1 MTNKLSKH
9 EFFMQKAYEQAL
21 LAYENGEV
29 PIGAVLVK
37 TDDADKKVIAESFNK
52 TLILTD
58 PTAHAEMLVIK
69 KAAQQVNN
77 HRLVD
82 TTLYVTMEPCMMCL
96 GAIVQARVSEIVYA
110 CDDLRVGV
118 FSKENY
124 HLNKNINHN
133 LQVTN
138 GIMATQCSELLRKF
152 FKERRK

>member
-1 MTNKLSKH
+1 
-9 EFFMQKAYEQAL
+9 MQKAYEQAL

>member
-1 MTNKLSKH
+1 
-9 EFFMQKAYEQAL
+9 MQKAYQQAQ

-37 TDDADKKVIAESFNK
+37 DEQIVTSSYNQ
-52 TLILTD
+52 TLTLSD
-58 PTAHAEMLVIK
+58 PTAHAEILVIK
-69 KAAQQVNN
+69 KAAEIFKN

-82 TTLYVTMEPCMMCL
+82 TMLYVTMEPCMMCL
-96 GAIVQARVSEIVYA
+96 GAIIQARIGKVVYA
-110 CDDLRVGV
+110 CDDSRVGV
-118 FSKENY
+118 FSKECY

-152 FKERRK
+152 FRERRK

>member
-1 MTNKLSKH
+1 
-9 EFFMQKAYEQAL
+9 MQKAYEQAL

-58 PTAHAEMLVIK
+58 PTAHAEILVIR

>member
-96 GAIVQARVSEIVYA
+96 GAILQARVSEIVYA
-110 CDDLRVGV
+110 CDDSRVGV